1 MMCCLAVVV
10 VSVFSAED
18 VIDFQLSRAL
28 LAWER
33 IRLSVLRLW
42 MMLMRLRVC
51 CDLWAFAI
59 VQPSK

>member
-1 MMCCLAVVV
+1 VMCCLAVVV